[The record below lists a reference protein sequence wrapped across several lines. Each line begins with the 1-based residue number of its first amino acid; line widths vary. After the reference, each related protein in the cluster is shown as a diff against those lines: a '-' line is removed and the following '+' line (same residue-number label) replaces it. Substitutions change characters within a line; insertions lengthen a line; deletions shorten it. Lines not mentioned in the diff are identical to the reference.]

1 VVEVH
6 TIVLNVKKKEMINMH
21 GLIIVNKEKDWT
33 SRDVVNKIS
42 KIFNIPK
49 AGHTGTLDPL
59 ATGVLVVAVGEGVK
73 LVDSLTNETKEYIA
87 EVQCGTYT
95 DTLDVLGN
103 VIEEND
109 DFVLEENKI
118 KETLNSFLGKSI
130 QEVPLYSSIR
140 VDGKRLY
147 EYARNGEEVELPKRE
162 IEIFSIE
169 LLELKEKSFSFKVK
183 VSKGTYI
190 RSLIRDI
197 GLKLNI
203 PCCMKNL
210 TRTKQ
215 GIYNIED
222 SNTLEEIEQ
231 GNYKLISFY
240 EILKNE
246 PMVEV
251 DEYIE
256 NKVRNG
262 RILENRYDYDK
273 FVYINKNKQVLA
285 IYEKYDQDPSKVKP
299 VKVFNLK

>member
-1 VVEVH
+1 
-6 TIVLNVKKKEMINMH
+6 MISMR

-73 LVDSLTNETKEYIA
+73 LVDSLSNETKEYIA
-87 EVQCGTYT
+87 EVECGIST
-95 DTLDVLGN
+95 DTLDVLGT
-103 VIEEND
+103 ILEEKK
-109 DFVLEENKI
+109 DFVLEKEKI
-118 KETLNSFLGKSI
+118 EEVLKSFIGKSL

-140 VDGKRLY
+140 VEGKRLY
-147 EYARNGEEVELPKRE
+147 EYARNKEEVTLPKRE

-197 GLKLNI
+197 GLKLSI
-203 PCCMKNL
+203 LCTMKNL
-210 TRTKQ
+210 IRTKQ
-215 GIYNIED
+215 GIYSIEE
-222 SNTLEEIEQ
+222 SNTLGEIET
-231 GNYKLISFY
+231 GKYKLIPFY
-240 EILKNE
+240 EILKDY

-251 DEYIE
+251 DDYIE

-262 RILENRYDYDK
+262 RILENRYEYEK
-273 FVYINKNKQVLA
+273 FVYINKNKDVLA
-285 IYEKYDQDPSKVKP
+285 IYEVYDKDNTKVKP
-299 VKVFNLK
+299 FKVFNTK

>member
-1 VVEVH
+1 
-6 TIVLNVKKKEMINMH
+6 MH

-42 KIFNIPK
+42 KIFDIPK

-73 LVDSLTNETKEYIA
+73 LVDSLSNETKEYIA
-87 EVQCGTYT
+87 EVECGILT
-95 DTLDVLGN
+95 DTLDILGKTLEEKKDFTLEKEQ
-103 VIEEND
+103 IEE
-109 DFVLEENKI
+109 V
-118 KETLNSFLGKSI
+118 LNSFLGKSL

-140 VDGKRLY
+140 VEGKRLY
-147 EYARNGEEVELPKRE
+147 EYARNNEEVTLPKRE

-169 LLELKEKSFSFKVK
+169 LLELKEKSFLFKVK

-197 GLKLNI
+197 GTKLSI
-203 PCCMKNL
+203 PCTMKNL

-215 GIYNIED
+215 GIYSIEE

-231 GNYKLISFY
+231 GKYKLISFY
-240 EILKNE
+240 EVLKDY

-251 DEYIE
+251 DDYIE
-256 NKVRNG
+256 NKIRNG
-262 RILENRYDYDK
+262 RILENRYEYEK
-273 FVYINKNKQVLA
+273 FVYINKNKEVLA
-285 IYEKYDQDPSKVKP
+285 IYEVYDKDNTKVKP
-299 VKVFNLK
+299 FKVFNTK

>member
-1 VVEVH
+1 
-6 TIVLNVKKKEMINMH
+6 MH

-73 LVDSLTNETKEYIA
+73 LVDSLSNETKEYIA
-87 EVQCGTYT
+87 EVECGIST
-95 DTLDVLGN
+95 DTLDILGN
-103 VIEEND
+103 V
-109 DFVLEENKI
+109 LEEKKDFILNKEKI
-118 KETLNSFLGKSI
+118 EGILNSFLGKSL

-147 EYARNGEEVELPKRE
+147 EYARNGEEVSLPKRE

-169 LLELKEKSFSFKVK
+169 LLEMKEKTFSFKVK

-197 GLKLNI
+197 GNKLNI
-203 PCCMKNL
+203 PCTMKNL

-222 SNTLEEIEQ
+222 SNTLEEIEN
-231 GNYKLISFY
+231 GKYRLISFY
-240 EILKNE
+240 EVLKNE
-246 PMVEV
+246 PMIEV

-262 RILENRYDYDK
+262 RVLENRYDFDRFIY
-273 FVYINKNKQVLA
+273 VNKNKEVLA
-285 IYEKYDQDPSKVKP
+285 IYEKYDADPSKVKP

>member
-1 VVEVH
+1 
-6 TIVLNVKKKEMINMH
+6 MINMH

-33 SRDVVNKIS
+33 SRDVVNRIS
-42 KIFNIPK
+42 KILDIPK

-59 ATGVLVVAVGEGVK
+59 ATGVLVVAIGEAVK

-87 EVQCGTYT
+87 EVECGTST

-103 VIEEND
+103 ILEEKK
-109 DFVLEENKI
+109 DFVLKKEKIEEV
-118 KETLNSFLGKSI
+118 LNSFLGKSI
-130 QEVPLYSSIR
+130 QEVPLYSSIK
-140 VDGKRLY
+140 VNGKRLY

-162 IEIFSIE
+162 IEIYNIE

-210 TRTKQ
+210 QRTKQ
-215 GIYNIED
+215 GIYDIKDSHTLKDIE
-222 SNTLEEIEQ
+222 N
-231 GNYKLISFY
+231 GNYKVISFY
-240 EILKNE
+240 EILKDQ

-256 NKVRNG
+256 NKIRNG
-262 RILENRYDYDK
+262 RILENRYKYDK
-273 FVYINKNKQVLA
+273 IIFINKNKEVLA
-285 IYEKYDQDPSKVKP
+285 LYEVYSQDKTKVKP
-299 VKVFNLK
+299 TKVFNIK

>member
-1 VVEVH
+1 
-6 TIVLNVKKKEMINMH
+6 MH

-42 KIFNIPK
+42 KIFDIPK

-73 LVDSLTNETKEYIA
+73 LVDSLSNETKEYIA
-87 EVQCGTYT
+87 EVECGILT
-95 DTLDVLGN
+95 DTLDILGKTLEEKKGFTLEKEK
-103 VIEEND
+103 IEE
-109 DFVLEENKI
+109 V
-118 KETLNSFLGKSI
+118 LNSFLGKSL

-140 VDGKRLY
+140 VEGKRLY
-147 EYARNGEEVELPKRE
+147 EYARNNEEVTLPKRE

-169 LLELKEKSFSFKVK
+169 LLELKEKSFLFKVK

-197 GLKLNI
+197 GTKLSI
-203 PCCMKNL
+203 PCTMKNL

-215 GIYNIED
+215 GIYSIEE

-231 GNYKLISFY
+231 GKYKLISFY
-240 EILKNE
+240 EVLKDY

-251 DEYIE
+251 DDYIE
-256 NKVRNG
+256 NKIRNG
-262 RILENRYDYDK
+262 RILENRYEYEK
-273 FVYINKNKQVLA
+273 FVYINKNKEVLA
-285 IYEKYDQDPSKVKP
+285 IYEVYDKDNTKVKP
-299 VKVFNLK
+299 FKVFNTK

>member
-1 VVEVH
+1 
-6 TIVLNVKKKEMINMH
+6 MH

-42 KIFNIPK
+42 KIFDIPK

-73 LVDSLTNETKEYIA
+73 LVDSLSNETKEYIA
-87 EVQCGTYT
+87 EVECGILT
-95 DTLDVLGN
+95 DTLDILVKTLEEKKDFTLEKEQ
-103 VIEEND
+103 IEE
-109 DFVLEENKI
+109 V
-118 KETLNSFLGKSI
+118 LNSFLGKSL

-140 VDGKRLY
+140 VEGKRLY
-147 EYARNGEEVELPKRE
+147 EYARNNEEVTLPKRE

-169 LLELKEKSFSFKVK
+169 LLELKEKSFLFKVK

-197 GLKLNI
+197 GTKLSI
-203 PCCMKNL
+203 PCTMKNL

-215 GIYNIED
+215 GIYSIEE

-231 GNYKLISFY
+231 GKYKLISFY
-240 EILKNE
+240 EVLKDY

-251 DEYIE
+251 DDYIE
-256 NKVRNG
+256 NKIRNG
-262 RILENRYDYDK
+262 RILENRYEYEK
-273 FVYINKNKQVLA
+273 FVYINKNKEVLA
-285 IYEKYDQDPSKVKP
+285 IYEVYDKDNTKVKP
-299 VKVFNLK
+299 FKVFNTK

>member
-1 VVEVH
+1 
-6 TIVLNVKKKEMINMH
+6 MINMH

-42 KIFNIPK
+42 KIFDIPK

-73 LVDSLTNETKEYIA
+73 LVDSLSNETKEYIA
-87 EVQCGTYT
+87 EVECGILT
-95 DTLDVLGN
+95 DTLDILGKTLEEKKGFTLEKEK
-103 VIEEND
+103 IEE
-109 DFVLEENKI
+109 V
-118 KETLNSFLGKSI
+118 LNSFLGKSL

-140 VDGKRLY
+140 VEGKRLY
-147 EYARNGEEVELPKRE
+147 EYARNNEEVTLPKRE

-169 LLELKEKSFSFKVK
+169 LLELKEKSFLFKVK

-197 GLKLNI
+197 GTKLSI
-203 PCCMKNL
+203 PCTMKNL

-215 GIYNIED
+215 GIYSIEE

-231 GNYKLISFY
+231 GKYKLISFY
-240 EILKNE
+240 EVLKDY

-251 DEYIE
+251 DDYIE
-256 NKVRNG
+256 NKIRNG
-262 RILENRYDYDK
+262 RILENRYEYEK
-273 FVYINKNKQVLA
+273 FVYINKNKEVLA
-285 IYEKYDQDPSKVKP
+285 IYEVYDKDNTKVKP
-299 VKVFNLK
+299 FKVFNTK

>member
-1 VVEVH
+1 
-6 TIVLNVKKKEMINMH
+6 MH

-33 SRDVVNKIS
+33 SRDVVNKVC

-73 LVDSLTNETKEYIA
+73 LVDFLTNETKEYIA
-87 EVQCGTYT
+87 EVQCGIST
-95 DTLDVLGN
+95 DTLDILGN
-103 VIEEND
+103 V
-109 DFVLEENKI
+109 LEEKKVFRLE
-118 KETLNSFLGKSI
+118 KEKLENVLNSFLGKSL

-140 VDGKRLY
+140 VEGKRLY
-147 EYARNGEEVELPKRE
+147 EYARNKEEVILPKRE

-169 LLELKEKSFSFKVK
+169 LLDVKDKSFSFKVK

-197 GLKLNI
+197 GVKLSI
-203 PCCMKNL
+203 PCAMKNL

-215 GIYNIED
+215 GIYNIEE
-222 SNTLEEIEQ
+222 STTLQEIEN

-240 EILKNE
+240 DALKDY

-262 RILENRYDYDK
+262 RILDNRYEYEK
-273 FVYINKNKQVLA
+273 FVYINKNKEVLA
-285 IYEKYDQDPSKVKP
+285 IYEVYDKDNTKVKP
-299 VKVFNLK
+299 FKVFNMK

>member
-1 VVEVH
+1 
-6 TIVLNVKKKEMINMH
+6 MH

-73 LVDSLTNETKEYIA
+73 LVDSLSNETKEYIA
-87 EVQCGTYT
+87 EVECGIST

-103 VIEEND
+103 V
-109 DFVLEENKI
+109 LEEKKDFILNKEKI
-118 KETLNSFLGKSI
+118 EGVLNSFLGKSL

-147 EYARNGEEVELPKRE
+147 EYARNGEEVSLPKRE

-169 LLELKEKSFSFKVK
+169 LLEMKEKTFSFKVK

-197 GLKLNI
+197 GNKLNI
-203 PCCMKNL
+203 PCTMKNL

-222 SNTLEEIEQ
+222 SNTLEEIEN
-231 GNYKLISFY
+231 GKYRLISFY
-240 EILKNE
+240 EVLKNE
-246 PMVEV
+246 PMIEV

-262 RILENRYDYDK
+262 RVLENRYDFDRFIY
-273 FVYINKNKQVLA
+273 VNKNKEVLA
-285 IYEKYDQDPSKVKP
+285 IYEKYDADPTKVKP

>member
-1 VVEVH
+1 
-6 TIVLNVKKKEMINMH
+6 MH

-33 SRDVVNKIS
+33 SRDVVNKVC

-73 LVDSLTNETKEYIA
+73 LVDFLTNETKEYIA
-87 EVQCGTYT
+87 EVECGIST
-95 DTLDVLGN
+95 DTLDVLGTTL
-103 VIEEND
+103 EEQK
-109 DFVLEENKI
+109 DFVLEKDKI
-118 KETLNSFLGKSI
+118 EEVLKSFLGKSL

-140 VDGKRLY
+140 VEGRRLY
-147 EYARNGEEVELPKRE
+147 EYARNGEEVELPKRD

-169 LLELKEKSFSFKVK
+169 LLEVKDKSFLFKVK

-197 GLKLNI
+197 GKKLNI

-215 GIYNIED
+215 GLYNIED
-222 SNTLEEIEQ
+222 SNTLSEIEN

-240 EILKNE
+240 DALLDY

-251 DEYIE
+251 DEFIE

-262 RILENRYDYDK
+262 RILENRYEYDK
-273 FVYINKNKQVLA
+273 FVYVNKNKQVLA
-285 IYEKYDQDPSKVKP
+285 IYEVYNQDPTKVKP
-299 VKVFNLK
+299 FKVFNIK

>member
-1 VVEVH
+1 
-6 TIVLNVKKKEMINMH
+6 MH

-33 SRDVVNKIS
+33 SRDVVNKVC

-73 LVDSLTNETKEYIA
+73 LVDFLTNETKEYIA
-87 EVQCGTYT
+87 EVECGIST
-95 DTLDVLGN
+95 DTLDVLGTTL
-103 VIEEND
+103 EEQK
-109 DFVLEENKI
+109 DFVLEKDKI
-118 KETLNSFLGKSI
+118 EEVLKSFLGKSL

-140 VDGKRLY
+140 VEGRRLY
-147 EYARNGEEVELPKRE
+147 EYARNGEEVELPKRD

-169 LLELKEKSFSFKVK
+169 LLEVKDKSFLFKVK

-197 GLKLNI
+197 GKKLNI

-215 GIYNIED
+215 GLYNIED
-222 SNTLEEIEQ
+222 SYTLSEIEN
-231 GNYKLISFY
+231 GKYELISFY
-240 EILKNE
+240 DVLKDQ

-251 DEYIE
+251 DEFIE
-256 NKVRNG
+256 NKIRNG
-262 RILENRYDYDK
+262 RILENRYQEDK
-273 FVYINKNKQVLA
+273 IIFVNKNKEVLA
-285 IYEKYDQDPSKVKP
+285 IYEPYDRDKTKVKP
-299 VKVFNLK
+299 TKVFNIK

>member
-1 VVEVH
+1 
-6 TIVLNVKKKEMINMH
+6 MINMH

-33 SRDVVNKIS
+33 SRDVVNKVC

-73 LVDSLTNETKEYIA
+73 LVDFLTNETKEYVA
-87 EVQCGTYT
+87 EVECGIST

-103 VIEEND
+103 I
-109 DFVLEENKI
+109 LEEQKDFI
-118 KETLNSFLGKSI
+118 LEKEKVEEVLNSFLGKSI

-162 IEIFSIE
+162 IEIFNIE
-169 LLELKEKSFSFKVK
+169 LLDIKEKSFSFKVK

-197 GLKLNI
+197 GIKLNVL
-203 PCCMKNL
+203 CTMKNL

-215 GIYNIED
+215 GIYSIEN
-222 SNTLEEIEQ
+222 SNTLEEIEN
-231 GNYKLISFY
+231 GHYRLISFY
-240 EILKNE
+240 EVLKDE

-251 DEYIE
+251 DEFIE

-262 RILENRYDYDK
+262 RILENRYSYDK
-273 FVYINKNKQVLA
+273 FIYINKNKEVLA
-285 IYEKYDQDPSKVKP
+285 IYEKYDADPTKVKP
-299 VKVFNLK
+299 IKVFNLK

>member
-1 VVEVH
+1 MVEVH
-6 TIVLNVKKKEMINMH
+6 TIVLNAKKKEMINMH

-73 LVDSLTNETKEYIA
+73 LVDSLSNETKEYIA
-87 EVQCGTYT
+87 EVECGIST

-103 VIEEND
+103 V
-109 DFVLEENKI
+109 LEEKKDFILNKEKI
-118 KETLNSFLGKSI
+118 EGVLNSFLGKSL

-147 EYARNGEEVELPKRE
+147 EYARNGEEVSLPKRE

-169 LLELKEKSFSFKVK
+169 LLEMKEKTFSFKVK

-197 GLKLNI
+197 GNKLNI
-203 PCCMKNL
+203 PCTMKNL

-222 SNTLEEIEQ
+222 SNTLEEIEN
-231 GNYKLISFY
+231 GKYRLISFY
-240 EILKNE
+240 EVLKNE
-246 PMVEV
+246 PMIEV

-262 RILENRYDYDK
+262 RVLENRYDFDRFIY
-273 FVYINKNKQVLA
+273 VNKNKEVLA
-285 IYEKYDQDPSKVKP
+285 IYEKYDADPTKVKP

>member
-1 VVEVH
+1 
-6 TIVLNVKKKEMINMH
+6 MINMH

-73 LVDSLTNETKEYIA
+73 LVDSLSNETKEYIA
-87 EVQCGTYT
+87 EVECGIST

-103 VIEEND
+103 VLEEKK
-109 DFVLEENKI
+109 DFVLNKEKIEEVL
-118 KETLNSFLGKSI
+118 TSFLGKSL

-147 EYARNGEEVELPKRE
+147 EYARNGEEVSLPKRE

-169 LLELKEKSFSFKVK
+169 LLEMKEKTFSFKVK

-197 GLKLNI
+197 GDKLNI
-203 PCCMKNL
+203 PCTMKNL

-222 SNTLEEIEQ
+222 SNTLEEIEN
-231 GNYKLISFY
+231 GKYRLISFY
-240 EILKNE
+240 EVLKNE
-246 PMVEV
+246 PMIEV

-262 RILENRYDYDK
+262 RILENRYDFDRFIY
-273 FVYINKNKQVLA
+273 VNKNKEVLA
-285 IYEKYDQDPSKVKP
+285 IYEKYDADPTKVKP

>member
-1 VVEVH
+1 
-6 TIVLNVKKKEMINMH
+6 MH

-33 SRDVVNKIS
+33 SRDVVNKIC

-73 LVDSLTNETKEYIA
+73 LVDFLTNETKEYIA
-87 EVQCGTYT
+87 EVECGLLT

-103 VIEEND
+103 TLEKQND
-109 DFVLEENKI
+109 YVLEKGKLEEVLI
-118 KETLNSFLGKSI
+118 SFLGKSL

-140 VDGKRLY
+140 VEGKRLY
-147 EYARNGEEVELPKRE
+147 EYARTGEEVELPKRD
-162 IEIFSIE
+162 IEVFSIE
-169 LLELKEKSFSFKVK
+169 LLEVKENSFTFKVK

-197 GLKLNI
+197 GIKLNI
-203 PCCMKNL
+203 LCTMKNL

-215 GIYNIED
+215 GIYNIEE
-222 SNTLEEIEQ
+222 SNTLEEIEN

-240 EILKNE
+240 DALHDY

-251 DEYIE
+251 DDYLE
-256 NKVRNG
+256 NKIKNG
-262 RILENRYDYDK
+262 RILENRYEYDK
-273 FVYINKNKQVLA
+273 FVYINKNKEVLA
-285 IYEKYDQDPSKVKP
+285 IYEKYEQDKTKVKP
-299 VKVFNLK
+299 FKVFNLK

>member
-1 VVEVH
+1 
-6 TIVLNVKKKEMINMH
+6 MINMH

-73 LVDSLTNETKEYIA
+73 LVDFLTNETKEYIA
-87 EVQCGTYT
+87 EVECGIST
-95 DTLDVLGN
+95 DTLDVLGT
-103 VIEEND
+103 I
-109 DFVLEENKI
+109 LEEKKDFI
-118 KETLNSFLGKSI
+118 LEKEKVEEVLRSFLGKSI

-140 VDGKRLY
+140 VEGKRLY
-147 EYARNGEEVELPKRE
+147 EYARNGEEVTLPKRE

-197 GLKLNI
+197 GIKLSI
-203 PCCMKNL
+203 PCTMKNL
-210 TRTKQ
+210 KRIKQ
-215 GIYNIED
+215 GIYSIEE
-222 SNTLEEIEQ
+222 SNTLEEIES

-240 EILKNE
+240 EALQDY

-251 DEYIE
+251 DDYIE
-256 NKVRNG
+256 NKIKNG
-262 RILENRYDYDK
+262 RILDNRYEYDK
-273 FVYINKNKQVLA
+273 FIYINKNKEVIA
-285 IYEKYDQDPSKVKP
+285 IYEVYDKDNTKVKP
-299 VKVFNLK
+299 FKVFNTK

>member
-1 VVEVH
+1 
-6 TIVLNVKKKEMINMH
+6 MH

-42 KIFNIPK
+42 KIFDIPK

-73 LVDSLTNETKEYIA
+73 LVDSLSNETKEYIA
-87 EVQCGTYT
+87 EVECGILT
-95 DTLDVLGN
+95 DTLDILGKTLEEKKDFTLEKEK
-103 VIEEND
+103 IEE
-109 DFVLEENKI
+109 V
-118 KETLNSFLGKSI
+118 LNSFLGKSL

-140 VDGKRLY
+140 VEGKRLY
-147 EYARNGEEVELPKRE
+147 EYARNNEEVTLPKRE

-169 LLELKEKSFSFKVK
+169 LLELKEKSFLFKVK

-197 GLKLNI
+197 GTKLSI
-203 PCCMKNL
+203 PCTMKNL

-215 GIYNIED
+215 GIYSIEE

-231 GNYKLISFY
+231 GKYKLISFY
-240 EILKNE
+240 EVLKDY

-251 DEYIE
+251 DDYIE
-256 NKVRNG
+256 NKIRNG
-262 RILENRYDYDK
+262 RILENRYEYEK
-273 FVYINKNKQVLA
+273 FVYINKNKEVLA
-285 IYEKYDQDPSKVKP
+285 IYEVYDKDNTKVKP
-299 VKVFNLK
+299 FKVFNTK

>member
-1 VVEVH
+1 
-6 TIVLNVKKKEMINMH
+6 MINMH

-33 SRDVVNKIS
+33 SRDVVNRVS
-42 KIFNIPK
+42 KILDIPK

-59 ATGVLVVAVGEGVK
+59 ATGVLVVAIGEAVK

-87 EVQCGTYT
+87 EVECGTST

-103 VIEEND
+103 ILEEKK
-109 DFVLEENKI
+109 DFVLKKEKIEEV
-118 KETLNSFLGKSI
+118 LNSFLGKSI
-130 QEVPLYSSIR
+130 QEVPLYSSIK
-140 VDGKRLY
+140 VNGKRLY

-162 IEIFSIE
+162 IEIYNIE

-210 TRTKQ
+210 QRTKQ
-215 GIYNIED
+215 GIYDIKDSHTLKDIE
-222 SNTLEEIEQ
+222 N
-231 GNYKLISFY
+231 GNYKVISFY
-240 EILKNE
+240 EILKDQ

-256 NKVRNG
+256 NKIRNG
-262 RILENRYDYDK
+262 RILENRYKYDK
-273 FVYINKNKQVLA
+273 IIFINKNKEVLA
-285 IYEKYDQDPSKVKP
+285 LYEVYSQDKTKVKP
-299 VKVFNLK
+299 TKVFNIK